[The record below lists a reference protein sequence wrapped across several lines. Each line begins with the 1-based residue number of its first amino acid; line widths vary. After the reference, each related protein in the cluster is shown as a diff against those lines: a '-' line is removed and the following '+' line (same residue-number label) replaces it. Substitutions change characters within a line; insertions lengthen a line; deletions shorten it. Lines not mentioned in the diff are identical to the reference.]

1 MDRRDPDPA
10 VAAAINRVL
19 AAEREATGAIE
30 TARREAEAV
39 MERAR
44 DERRLLL
51 ERARVRATRVHAAA
65 QSRLARRL
73 AELDANSDATRH
85 GGTDLLALAEVAS
98 ERLARRLTASS

>member
-51 ERARVRATRVHAAA
+51 ERARVRATRAHAAA
-65 QSRLARRL
+65 QARLARRL
-73 AELDANSDATRH
+73 AELETNSDGTRH
-85 GGTDLLALAEVAS
+85 GGSGLPEMAAVAS
-98 ERLARRLTASS
+98 ERLARRLTAAT